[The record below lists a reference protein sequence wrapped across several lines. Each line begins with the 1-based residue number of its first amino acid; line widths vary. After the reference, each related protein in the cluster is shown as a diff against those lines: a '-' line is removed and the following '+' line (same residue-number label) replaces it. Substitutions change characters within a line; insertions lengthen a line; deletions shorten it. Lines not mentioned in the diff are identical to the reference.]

1 MRIGD
6 WSSDVCSSDL
16 STVWP
21 ALPGAI
27 VPTAVSLVISK
38 ATSAPVVADPSPSPV
53 EVQYAKAAPAPAR
66 VRTAASAS
74 ATLFLRRDEMVA
86 MRAPLIG
93 VHVACSLD
101 AFTEGTAP
109 RTGATE
115 RRLPHK
121 RGRTYSAC
129 PRRDDTGGTRLAKP
143 CETIELPQN

>member
-1 MRIGD
+1 
-6 WSSDVCSSDL
+6 
-16 STVWP
+16 
-21 ALPGAI
+21 
-27 VPTAVSLVISK
+27 
-38 ATSAPVVADPSPSPV
+38 
-53 EVQYAKAAPAPAR
+53 
-66 VRTAASAS
+66 
-74 ATLFLRRDEMVA
+74 

-143 CETIELPQN
+143 CETMELPCPSPLRPTPRSRDPMHKPEERRVGQECVRTGRDRR

>member
-74 ATLFLRRDEMVA
+74 ATLFLRRAEMVA
-86 MRAPLIG
+86 LRADRKSVVSG
-93 VHVACSLD
+93 KSGSVRVAL
-101 AFTEGTAP
+101 G
-109 RTGATE
+109 G
-115 RRLPHK
+115 RRIIK
-121 RGRTYSAC
+121 
-129 PRRDDTGGTRLAKP
+129 KK
-143 CETIELPQN
+143 